1 MDTLLFE
8 YLTLL
13 IGKKDIKQIRFI
25 LRSLSLSQTYKIKR
39 FIRNVLNGQ
48 TALNDATY
56 RDLSNYKLFLRRT
69 NKKFNINI
77 IIKNYIAFSKI
88 LKIMLDLK
96 NGECQKSGCNTLR
109 RMEGNDYRKRN
120 EVVNSRHSTRKK

>member
-13 IGKKDIKQIRFI
+13 NVKKDIKKIQFI
-25 LRSLSLSQTYKIKR
+25 LRSLSPSQTYKIKR

-56 RDLSNYKLFLRRT
+56 RDLSNYKLFLR
-69 NKKFNINI
+69 
-77 IIKNYIAFSKI
+77 
-88 LKIMLDLK
+88 
-96 NGECQKSGCNTLR
+96 
-109 RMEGNDYRKRN
+109 
-120 EVVNSRHSTRKK
+120 